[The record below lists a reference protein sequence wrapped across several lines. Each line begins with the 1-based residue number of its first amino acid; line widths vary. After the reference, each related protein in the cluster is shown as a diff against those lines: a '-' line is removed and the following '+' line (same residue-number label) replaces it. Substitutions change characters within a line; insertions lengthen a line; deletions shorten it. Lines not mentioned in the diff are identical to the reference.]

1 MQTPI
6 IVIDGQELP
15 IDAATAETDEA
26 IRQALRGFYPDITN
40 ATITRRTEND
50 RLIITIVKR
59 AGTKGATKKSIVT
72 PSACFRRI
80 VKVRRA
86 KSHAYENKVEGE
98 RFDGVLEVLKASPEE
113 LNPAVRL
120 AYELQTAIATG
131 EMTHAGV
138 ALRRQEIEE
147 AVLDGEREA
156 RQVTAALDSLKAAP
170 AISSSQIPTGF

>member
-15 IDAATAETDEA
+15 IDAATAETDEG

-59 AGTKGATKKSIVT
+59 AGTKGATEKSSVT
-72 PSACFRRI
+72 PGAFIRRK
-80 VKVRRA
+80 VKARQA
-86 KSHAYENKVEGE
+86 KFHAHENKAEGN
-98 RFDGVLEVLKASPEE
+98 RFGSVLGVLKAAPEE
-113 LNPAVRL
+113 LNPAVKL

-138 ALRRQEIEE
+138 ALRRREIEE
-147 AVLDGEREA
+147 AVLGGEREA
-156 RQVTAALDSLKAAP
+156 RQVTAALDSFKGAP
-170 AISSSQIPTGF
+170 AVSSSQIPTGF